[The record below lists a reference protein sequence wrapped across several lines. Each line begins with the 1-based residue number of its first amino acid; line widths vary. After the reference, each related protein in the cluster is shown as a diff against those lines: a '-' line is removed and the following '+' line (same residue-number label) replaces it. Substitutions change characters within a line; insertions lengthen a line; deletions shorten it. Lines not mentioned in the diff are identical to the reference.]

1 MTRLFFA
8 IAFTLGA
15 SAILW
20 MGKGFA
26 GSDALALLITTI
38 IGGVYLLGI
47 AELFQYRRA
56 TDSLTN
62 ALQNIPERGDDP
74 AGWLENWLQQLDP
87 SLQNACS
94 LRIEGDRGGL
104 PAPVF
109 TPYLV
114 GLLVMLG
121 LLGTFIGMVETLG
134 GAVLALQGST
144 ELEAIRAGLAAP
156 IKGLGV
162 AFGTSVAGVAASAM
176 LGLISTACRRERML
190 ATRKLDRAIAGPFRE
205 FSASFQRQAILQ
217 VLQQQAGALPAV
229 AERLQ
234 ALASDLER
242 MGQNIG
248 EGLQGEQQQFHDATG
263 AAYRELAASVG
274 ESLRE
279 SLARAGRE
287 ASESIQPLVATA
299 MAELQRDS
307 KHMQQQLADTAG
319 GQLAAFREETTAGH
333 GAVLAAFEKTAASWS
348 EQTLALRAGMAE
360 SMRASAD
367 ELAANTSATAKELLA
382 EIARVMRA
390 TEELVRA
397 REDSE
402 RAWLGA
408 QREQM
413 AQLTS
418 ALQTELA
425 GLRAADEST
434 QQAAVARLAQ
444 LEAAVATHL
453 ESLGRG
459 LEEPMQR
466 LIATASETP
475 RAAAE
480 VISQLR
486 AEVSANIE
494 RDQHMLEQRAQV
506 MAQLNNLADA
516 MESTASRQRE
526 AIEQLVNA
534 SSGTLQ
540 EISARFSEQ
549 ADSGV
554 ARLTEVAAHFS
565 GGAAEIASLGE
576 AFNAGVELFNAA
588 NGKLADNLARIE
600 ESMEASAAR
609 SDEQMGYY
617 IAQAREIIDQSML
630 SQQGIIEDLRR
641 LGEASLA
648 ADARVGAG

>member
-15 SAILW
+15 AAILW

-26 GSDALALLITTI
+26 GSDALALLVTTI

-47 AELFQYRRA
+47 VELFQYRRA
-56 TDSLTN
+56 TGSLTS
-62 ALQNIPERGDDP
+62 ALQDIPECGTDP
-74 AGWLENWLQQLDP
+74 AGWLEAWLQRLDP
-87 SLQNACS
+87 SLQNACR

-134 GAVLALQGST
+134 GAVLALEGST
-144 ELEAIRAGLAAP
+144 ELESIRAGLAAP

-176 LGLISTACRRERML
+176 LGLIATACRRERML
-190 ATRKLDRAIAGPFRE
+190 ATRQLDRAIAGPFRE
-205 FSASFQRQAILQ
+205 FSASFQRQATLQ
-217 VLQQQAGALPAV
+217 VMQQQARDLPAV

-234 ALASDLER
+234 SLATDLER
-242 MGQNIG
+242 MGQH
-248 EGLQGEQQQFHDATG
+248 LGEQLRGEQRQFHDAAS
-263 AAYRELAASVG
+263 AAYTELAASVG
-274 ESLRE
+274 ESLRD

-287 ASESIQPLVATA
+287 AGEAIQPLVATA

-307 KHMQQQLADTAG
+307 RDMQQQLAATAS

-333 GAVLAAFEKTAASWS
+333 SAVLAAFDRTSAAWS
-348 EQTLALRAGMAE
+348 EQ
-360 SMRASAD
+360 
-367 ELAANTSATAKELLA
+367 
-382 EIARVMRA
+382 I
-390 TEELVRA
+390 
-397 REDSE
+397 
-402 RAWLGA
+402 
-408 QREQM
+408 

-418 ALQTELA
+418 ALRSELA
-425 GLRAADEST
+425 ELRAAEESG
-434 QQAAVARLAQ
+434 QQAAVARLAE

-453 ESLGRG
+453 ADLGRG

-486 AEVSANIE
+486 AEISANIE
-494 RDQHMLEQRAQV
+494 RDQQMLEQRAQV
-506 MAQLNNLADA
+506 MAQLNTLADA
-516 MESTASRQRE
+516 MESTAGRQRE
-526 AIEQLVNA
+526 AIEQLVSA

-540 EISARFSEQ
+540 AIGARFSEQ

-554 ARLTEVAAHFS
+554 ARLIEVAAHFS
-565 GGAAEIASLGE
+565 GGAAELASLGE

-588 NGKLADNLARIE
+588 NGKLAENLARIE
-600 ESMEASAAR
+600 ESMEASATR

-648 ADARVGAG
+648 ADARAGAG

>member
-15 SAILW
+15 AAILW

-26 GSDALALLITTI
+26 GSDTLALLVTSI

-47 AELFQYRRA
+47 VELFQYRRA
-56 TDSLTN
+56 TGSLTG
-62 ALQNIPERGDDP
+62 ALQNIPERGADP
-74 AGWLENWLQQLDP
+74 AGWLETWLQRLDP
-87 SLQNACS
+87 ALENACR

-134 GAVLALQGST
+134 GAVLALEGST
-144 ELEAIRAGLAAP
+144 ELESIRAGLAAP

-176 LGLISTACRRERML
+176 LGLIATACRRERML
-190 ATRKLDRAIAGPFRE
+190 ATRQLDRAIAGPFRE
-205 FSASFQRQAILQ
+205 FSASFQRQATLQ
-217 VLQQQAGALPAV
+217 VMQQQARDLPAV

-234 ALASDLER
+234 SLATDLER
-242 MGQNIG
+242 MGQH
-248 EGLQGEQQQFHDATG
+248 LGEQLRGEQRQFHDAAS
-263 AAYRELAASVG
+263 AAYTELAASVG
-274 ESLRE
+274 ESLRD

-287 ASESIQPLVATA
+287 AGEAIQPLVATA

-307 KHMQQQLADTAG
+307 RDMQQQLAATAS
-319 GQLAAFREETTAGH
+319 GQLAAFRAETTAGH
-333 GAVLAAFEKTAASWS
+333 SAVLAAFD
-348 EQTLALRAGMAE
+348 R
-360 SMRASAD
+360 
-367 ELAANTSATAKELLA
+367 TSA
-382 EIARVMRA
+382 
-390 TEELVRA
+390 
-397 REDSE
+397 
-402 RAWLGA
+402 AWS
-408 QREQM
+408 EQM

-418 ALQTELA
+418 ALRSELA
-425 GLRAADEST
+425 ELRAAEESG
-434 QQAAVARLAQ
+434 QQAAVARLAE

-453 ESLGRG
+453 ADLGRG

-486 AEVSANIE
+486 AEISANIE
-494 RDQHMLEQRAQV
+494 RDQQMLEQRAQV
-506 MAQLNNLADA
+506 MAQLNTLADA
-516 MESTASRQRE
+516 MESTAGRQRE
-526 AIEQLVNA
+526 AIEQLVSA

-540 EISARFSEQ
+540 DIGARFSEQ

-565 GGAAEIASLGE
+565 GGAAELASLGE

-588 NGKLADNLARIE
+588 NSKLAENLARIE
-600 ESMEASAAR
+600 ESMEASATR

-617 IAQAREIIDQSML
+617 IAQAREIINQSML

-648 ADARVGAG
+648 ADARAGAG

>member
-15 SAILW
+15 AAILW

-26 GSDALALLITTI
+26 GSDALALLVTAI

-47 AELFQYRRA
+47 IELFQYRRA
-56 TDSLTN
+56 TGSLTG
-62 ALQNIPERGDDP
+62 ALQNIPECGADP
-74 AGWLENWLQQLDP
+74 AAWLETWLQRLDP
-87 SLQNACS
+87 SLQNACR

-134 GAVLALQGST
+134 GAVLALEGST
-144 ELEAIRAGLAAP
+144 ELESIRAGLAAP

-176 LGLISTACRRERML
+176 LGLIATACRRERML
-190 ATRKLDRAIAGPFRE
+190 ATRQLDRAIAGPFRE
-205 FSASFQRQAILQ
+205 FSASFQRQATLQ
-217 VLQQQAGALPAV
+217 VMQQQARDLPAV

-234 ALASDLER
+234 SLATDLER
-242 MGQNIG
+242 MGQHIG
-248 EGLQGEQQQFHDATG
+248 EQLRGEQQQFHDAAS
-263 AAYRELAASVG
+263 AAYTELAASVG
-274 ESLRE
+274 ESLRD

-287 ASESIQPLVATA
+287 AGEAIQPLVATA

-307 KHMQQQLADTAG
+307 RDMQQQLADTAS

-333 GAVLAAFEKTAASWS
+333 SAVLAAFDRTSAAWS
-348 EQTLALRAGMAE
+348 EQTLALRASMAE
-360 SMRASAD
+360 TMQASAG
-367 ELAANTSATAKELLA
+367 ELAANTAATARELLA
-382 EIARVMRA
+382 EIGRVMRA
-390 TEELVRA
+390 TEELVQA
-397 REDSE
+397 REASE

-408 QREQM
+408 QQEQM

-418 ALQTELA
+418 ALRSELA
-425 GLRAADEST
+425 ELRAAEESG
-434 QQAAVARLAQ
+434 QQAAVARLAE

-453 ESLGRG
+453 ADLGRG

-486 AEVSANIE
+486 AEISANIE
-494 RDQHMLEQRAQV
+494 RDQQMLEQRAQV
-506 MAQLNNLADA
+506 MGQLNTLADA
-516 MESTASRQRE
+516 LESTAGRQRE
-526 AIEQLVNA
+526 AIEQLVSA

-540 EISARFSEQ
+540 DIGARFSEQ

-565 GGAAEIASLGE
+565 GGAAELASLGE

-588 NGKLADNLARIE
+588 NGKLAENLARIE
-600 ESMEASAAR
+600 ESMEASATR

-641 LGEASLA
+641 LGETSLA
-648 ADARVGAG
+648 ADARTGAG